1 MDVHTHLDGL
11 SDPDDHDGPLA
22 GVDGLDEPHFAAAA
36 HVSPA
41 HDAHDHLWIAEGDRI
56 WDLGPAETDTDADG
70 VADSLT
76 RVGPDGMTVYTD
88 TDHDGR
94 VDAITEVRGDGEV
107 ETHRLDDRT
116 GEWVRTDVGRLR

>member
-1 MDVHTHLDGL
+1 MDVHTHLDGPG
-11 SDPDDHDGPLA
+11 DPDDPGIDP
-22 GVDGLDEPHFAAAA
+22 VVEVAA
-36 HVSPA
+36 HVSPLP
-41 HDAHDHLWIAEGDRI
+41 DAHDHLWMADGDRV

-94 VDAITEVRGDGEV
+94 VDAITEVHGDGAV
-107 ETHRLDDRT
+107 ETHRLDGTT
-116 GEWVRTDVGRLR
+116 GEWVRTDVGRLD